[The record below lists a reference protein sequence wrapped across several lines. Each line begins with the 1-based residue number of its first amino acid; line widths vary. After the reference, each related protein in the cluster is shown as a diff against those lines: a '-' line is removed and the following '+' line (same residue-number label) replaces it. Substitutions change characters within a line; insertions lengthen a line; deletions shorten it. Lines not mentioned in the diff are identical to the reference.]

1 MTLATEV
8 VFSKPFTLLPSGGIT
23 TRKAWG
29 QVSVNYVL
37 SKSMSDDDNERDSG
51 GQGAANAFDFGPEW
65 GPARMDRRHQFN
77 GYVLFFLPFH
87 TDLSA
92 SFRALSGRPID
103 ATLGTDTGVG
113 NGDRINTDRPY
124 SAPGVSFQRNAFRN
138 ESIKDVNLRAQW
150 KFDFNGTKR
159 VVFTIDTFNLFNW
172 DNIELSGTTVTN
184 YCSTPAPLDCGFSAS
199 TNPNFLSLTDQV
211 PTSTRFGKLL
221 LNNVPGSPRQIQLG
235 ARFRF

>member
-1 MTLATEV
+1 M
-8 VFSKPFTLLPSGGIT
+8 
-23 TRKAWG
+23 
-29 QVSVNYVL
+29 NYVL

-51 GQGAANAFDFGPEW
+51 GQAAANAFDFGPEW

-87 TDLSA
+87 IDLST

-124 SAPGVSFQRNAFRN
+124 SAPGVSFERNAFRN

-159 VVFTIDTFNLFNW
+159 VILIVRGVQPVQLGQHRAERHAGDQLLRGA
-172 DNIELSGTTVTN
+172 DCQRLRLRRADQPELPVVDGPESRRRTRRGSS
-184 YCSTPAPLDCGFSAS
+184 CSTTSPARRGRFSW
-199 TNPNFLSLTDQV
+199 
-211 PTSTRFGKLL
+211 G
-221 LNNVPGSPRQIQLG
+221 
-235 ARFRF
+235 